1 MERCGESAIRV
12 ALIFC
17 LLSYT
22 KKMGCQSLITP
33 FLPNKHINSKRQN
46 TVHHVFSSHPSSHLL
61 VILTQRLRQLA
72 KHAIRRVSSLPTA
85 ATTNQSVD
93 KRLLRQMTH
102 HVLPDDHRLVTL
114 IQHKEGWKRRRVN
127 LLDLGDEKVL

>member
-1 MERCGESAIRV
+1 MRRV
-12 ALIFC
+12 SYSSCSHPLFVVIHEEDG
-17 LLSYT
+17 LS
-22 KKMGCQSLITP
+22 ITDYSISSQQT
-33 FLPNKHINSKRQN
+33 HQQQN

-102 HVLPDDHRLVTL
+102 HVLRDDHRLVTL